1 MANLTPG
8 VLLKLLQH
16 MNTDVKVSGSE
27 HRSSLLQVISIVPAL
42 SGDQLFQNHQGFYLK
57 VSDSSHATYVSLPD
71 ENVDLILSDKIQ
83 LGQYVHVDKLESAT
97 PVPILHGV
105 RPVPGG
111 RHPCVDSN
119 GNLSVRSSNGV
130 LDGKLARSKSQL
142 SKLILNTSESR
153 QSLSKVK
160 PSSSRSIPSSPTSC
174 YSLPNS
180 FEKFSNGVKNQAKVK
195 GLDKDIAKLNLAEKG
210 AAVRGASSSS
220 SGKKFGIGSS
230 IKNFVELG
238 PKALRKSWEGSMDV
252 KTPRLKV
259 TKNESKAEARSTS
272 VPRKST
278 SERSVS
284 REEQTVKSSKVES
297 KVQTPAKRAEVV
309 DQDSSSKQ
317 KPSSGRKSSAEA
329 SANGLP
335 GNLVKVSLSNRRLTE
350 GGASWS
356 SLPSSLAKLGKEVM
370 RHRDSA
376 QIAAIEAMQEAS
388 AAETL
393 LQCISTYSELR
404 SSAKEDNPQPAVEQ
418 FLALHASLN
427 NAHLISESLSKTTQ
441 PTSSS
446 DNEDTPS
453 EEQLRVSSERHKQA
467 TSWVHAAMATNLS
480 SFSVYSKQAKLT
492 SLIPPSSNTDST
504 AKTVRPVLVLEGST
518 NTTAG
523 SANTPS
529 PKTPQVK
536 PRQSVGSKIVNS
548 STPRRQTLVPSVQQ
562 KSKVQPQPQ
571 PPPPEWEKGVGFD
584 EAIDLAQKLKLES
597 QDWFLGFVERFLDAD
612 VDTSS
617 SLSDNG
623 QIAGMLSQL
632 KSVNDWLDA
641 IGSTKGDD
649 DDEEEETSRIS
660 PETIDRIRKKIYDY
674 LLTHVESAA
683 AALGCFGGYSGSVDK
698 IEYERKFELG
708 DLIVCVLAFVS
719 ENKCTCVSFE
729 TWLTYSFQN
738 RAGRNWLGAKKTLI
752 TGNELAEIMIT
763 SSGEALVF
771 NAPRPTLTFQKVT
784 IGDALRASIAKS
796 LNFLRIA

>member
-83 LGQYVHVDKLESAT
+83 LGQYVHVDRLESAT

-111 RHPCVDSN
+111 RHPCVGTPQDIVATHSLGFLNNVSGSNSSKLIGNVKLPSKKDSS
-119 GNLSVRSSNGV
+119 SVRSSNGV

-180 FEKFSNGVKNQAKVK
+180 FEKFSNGVKNQSKIK
-195 GLDKDIAKLNLAEKG
+195 GLDKDIAKLNLGEKG
-210 AAVRGASSSS
+210 TAVRGASS

-238 PKALRKSWEGSMDV
+238 PKALRKSWEGSSMDV

-278 SERSVS
+278 SERTVS
-284 REEQTVKSSKVES
+284 REEPIVKSSKVES
-297 KVQTPAKRAEVV
+297 KVQTPAKRTEVV
-309 DQDSSSKQ
+309 DHDSSSKQ

-370 RHRDSA
+370 KHRDSA

-441 PTSSS
+441 LASSS

-492 SLIPPSSNTDST
+492 SLIPPSSNTDPT

-529 PKTPQVK
+529 PKTNQVK
-536 PRQSVGSKIVNS
+536 PRQSIGSKIVNS

-683 AALGCFGGYSGSVDK
+683 AALGK
-698 IEYERKFELG
+698 
-708 DLIVCVLAFVS
+708 
-719 ENKCTCVSFE
+719 
-729 TWLTYSFQN
+729 
-738 RAGRNWLGAKKTLI
+738 
-752 TGNELAEIMIT
+752 
-763 SSGEALVF
+763 
-771 NAPRPTLTFQKVT
+771 P
-784 IGDALRASIAKS
+784 
-796 LNFLRIA
+796 

>member
-83 LGQYVHVDKLESAT
+83 LGQYVHVDRLESAT

-111 RHPCVDSN
+111 RHPCVGTPQDIVATHSLGFLNNGSSSN
-119 GNLSVRSSNGV
+119 SSKLIGNVKLPSKKESSSVRSSNGV

-160 PSSSRSIPSSPTSC
+160 PSSSKSIPSSPTSC

-180 FEKFSNGVKNQAKVK
+180 FEKFSNGVKNQSKIK
-195 GLDKDIAKLNLAEKG
+195 GLDKDIAKLNLGEKG
-210 AAVRGASSSS
+210 AAVRGPSS

-238 PKALRKSWEGSMDV
+238 PKALRKSWEGSSMDV

-278 SERSVS
+278 SERTVS
-284 REEQTVKSSKVES
+284 REEPTVKSSKVES

-309 DQDSSSKQ
+309 DHDSSSKQ

-370 RHRDSA
+370 KHRDSA

-441 PTSSS
+441 LASSS

-453 EEQLRVSSERHKQA
+453 EEQLRISSERHKQA

-480 SFSVYSKQAKLT
+480 SFSVYSKQGKLT

-529 PKTPQVK
+529 PKTTQVK
-536 PRQSVGSKIVNS
+536 PRQSIGSKIVNS

-683 AALGCFGGYSGSVDK
+683 AALGK
-698 IEYERKFELG
+698 
-708 DLIVCVLAFVS
+708 
-719 ENKCTCVSFE
+719 
-729 TWLTYSFQN
+729 
-738 RAGRNWLGAKKTLI
+738 
-752 TGNELAEIMIT
+752 
-763 SSGEALVF
+763 
-771 NAPRPTLTFQKVT
+771 P
-784 IGDALRASIAKS
+784 
-796 LNFLRIA
+796 